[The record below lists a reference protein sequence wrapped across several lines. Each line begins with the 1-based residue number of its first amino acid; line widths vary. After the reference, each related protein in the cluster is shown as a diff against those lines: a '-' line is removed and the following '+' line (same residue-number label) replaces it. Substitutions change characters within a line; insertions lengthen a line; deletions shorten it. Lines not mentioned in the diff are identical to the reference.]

1 MHDRGPRI
9 HSGLFLLP
17 VSTAFLFTCCSLI
30 RVDQN
35 DDLKY
40 LEGGILMSE
49 FFEVRNKRKIDMEFR
64 VLQRMT

>member
-9 HSGLFLLP
+9 HSGLFLFP
-17 VSTAFLFTCCSLI
+17 VSTIFLVTCCFL

>member
-17 VSTAFLFTCCSLI
+17 VSTTFLVTCCFI